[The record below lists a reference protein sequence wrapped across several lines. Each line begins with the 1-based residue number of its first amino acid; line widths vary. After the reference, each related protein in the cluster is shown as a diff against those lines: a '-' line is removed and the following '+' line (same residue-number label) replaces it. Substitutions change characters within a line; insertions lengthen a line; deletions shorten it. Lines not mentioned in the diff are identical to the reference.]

1 MTQLLEPSVWSV
13 QNIFSSCNYVVP
25 VYQRPYSWAEA
36 QTNSFLND
44 AFKSYSYY
52 KKNINSNELDDN
64 SILFAGTIYLRLTS
78 MKNNLPVYDVVDGQ
92 QRITT
97 CTLIL
102 IVLLNMMN
110 NSEMSADEFSEVSLV
125 RQFLWKKDDKQKICK
140 NLQVLTLGS
149 IDSNKLNELL
159 NELFDKKDV
168 FSSFDNTNSSEFN
181 HAEIHLL
188 KNLKCIKDCIIQNGI
203 KEPEEIASFFNFF
216 ISNVKFIS
224 IVITTSMSKMFEL
237 FESINGKGKKLEEI
251 DLIKSYLF
259 QNISEGDYDDYL
271 NKWGKLIVATND
283 NLIDYLTVYIR
294 ANIGYSEKGLR
305 KDKIQK
311 LIENE
316 LQTYLGIV
324 GSEDTSKAF
333 IDDLNDKVSYYRFI
347 KNIDG
352 SIANPPIKLSDTVK
366 SYILMSSHSGYV
378 NDKPLC
384 FKLLLLFKQG
394 KVKEAILEKLLRLS
408 FNFIFTFQ
416 TVGSKESKNT
426 IKVLKAVQSTL
437 LWAQTID
444 DNVAS
449 QIEYQI
455 KLPIKEAA
463 FDDNIVSQLVP
474 QSLSYNNKDV
484 CKTVLSYVN
493 FFDESSNQID
503 YSKLFS
509 ILSSLWNSFQVDHI
523 LPRNP
528 DEEGPFSYWSSNK
541 ESKVHL
547 KPNQDFYDNSNGT
560 IEEIDKDEF
569 EKNFLHPIANLRLE
583 WGKDNICKGNNLVEL
598 KDVCDISYIKTW
610 NDIKKRSSRLVQK
623 IISSG
628 IILTKENIGE
638 LDSYSNAKLGKEEL
652 IEVNHNQVMDTDIAK
667 YATDSRVDSYKLFS
681 NEYVLKNK
689 TYTSFLK
696 NLCQQLYKNT
706 LYTEKLKKLANS
718 KYCPFSQKRVSIAS
732 SLEDITNQEKAF
744 EISKEFYIDIL
755 YSGAYSLK
763 LAYKIL
769 EEIGISGEELTVTLK
784 RKK

>member
-1 MTQLLEPSVWSV
+1 MSQLLEPSVWSI
-13 QNIFSSCNYVVP
+13 QNIFSSSNYVVP
-25 VYQRPYSWAEA
+25 VYQRPYSWAEL

-44 AFKSYSYY
+44 ALKSYSYY
-52 KKNINSNELDDN
+52 VKNANSNELDVN

-78 MKNNLPVYDVVDGQ
+78 MKNNLPVYDIVDGQ

-110 NSEMSADEFSEVSLV
+110 NLGMTADDFSEVSLV
-125 RQFLWKKDDKQKICK
+125 RQFLWKKNADQKLCK
-140 NLQVLTLGS
+140 NQQVLTLGS
-149 IDSNKLNELL
+149 IDSNKLHELL

-168 FSSFDNTNSSEFN
+168 LQYLENANLTELN

-203 KEPEEIASFFNFF
+203 STSKEIASFFNFF

-224 IVITTSMSKMFEL
+224 IVINTSMSKMFEL

-271 NKWGKLIVATND
+271 NKWGKLTVETND

-294 ANIGYSEKGLR
+294 ANIGYSEKGLK

-311 LIENE
+311 LIEND
-316 LQTYLGIV
+316 LQSYLGKD
-324 GSEDTSKAF
+324 GPEETSKAF
-333 IDDLNDKVSYYRFI
+333 IDDLSDKVSYYRFI

-352 SIANPPIKLSDTVK
+352 SISNPPIKLSDAVK

-394 KVKEAILEKLLRLS
+394 KVKEEILEKLLRLS

-416 TVGSKESKNT
+416 TIGNKESKNT
-426 IKVLKAVQSTL
+426 IRVLKEVQSIL
-437 LWAQTID
+437 LWAKSVD
-444 DNVAS
+444 DTVAS
-449 QIEYQI
+449 QIENQI

-463 FDDNIVSQLVP
+463 FDDNLVSQLIP
-474 QSLSYNNKDV
+474 QSLSYKNKDV
-484 CKTVLSYVN
+484 CKTILSFVN
-493 FFDESSNQID
+493 FFDENSKFVD

-509 ILSSLWNSFQVDHI
+509 VLSSLWDSFQVDHI

-528 DEEGPFSYWSSNK
+528 DKNGPFSYWSSSK

-547 KPNQDFYDNSNGT
+547 KPGQDFYEDSSVT
-560 IEEIDKDEF
+560 INEIDKDEF
-569 EKNFLHPIANLRLE
+569 EKKFLHPIINLRLE
-583 WGKDNICKGNNLVEL
+583 WRDDNIKKGNNLVNIN
-598 KDVCDISYIKTW
+598 DVCDISSIKTR
-610 NDIKKRSSRLVQK
+610 NDLKVRANKLVQK
-623 IISSG
+623 IIDSG
-628 IILTKENIGE
+628 IILTKDNIGDI
-638 LDSYSNAKLGKEEL
+638 DSLANVNLGKDDL
-652 IEVNHNQVMDTDIAK
+652 IEVNNALVFEPDIKKYSTYSQVI
-667 YATDSRVDSYKLFS
+667 SYNLFS
-681 NEYVLKNK
+681 REYNLKSK
-689 TYTSFLK
+689 TYTAFLES
-696 NLCQQLYKNT
+696 LFQQLYKNS
-706 LYTEKLKKLANS
+706 LYIKKFKELAS
-718 KYCPFSQKRVSIAS
+718 RKYRPFSQSRIVIAS
-732 SLEDITNQEKAF
+732 TLEEITNKDRVIK
-744 EISKEFYIDIL
+744 ISNDIYVDIL
-755 YSGAYSLK
+755 YSGDYSLK

-769 EEIGISGEELTVTLK
+769 DELGISRDKLTITLK